1 MIDKMNLLKKND
13 FWVKLVKNV
22 MVVLTGNMGSSI
34 INFMVTLILI
44 HTVGNTQ
51 YGIIII
57 AQQYMNL
64 LDGIIN
70 FQSWSGVIKYGSE
83 AIVEKNNDRLSAIFK
98 TGIVI
103 DVATAVLGTI
113 VALIALPVASNIMKW
128 NQQMSNLAFIFSLE
142 IIFHIEGT
150 SVGVL
155 RLYDKFKYTSIQLIS
170 SALLKLVVIGAYVL
184 VGGNNIAI
192 IVWLYVIT
200 DIVKHLLLVFMAFYV
215 LKHELGIRKVMRLP
229 LKYAEKDFVKFTL
242 WSNIGSTVDIPVKYF
257 DIFIISL
264 ISTEIV
270 AVYKTFKQ
278 IIQILSMLTNPIS
291 MAIMPQFSEMVAQNR
306 ANEALAK
313 VRRLRNIICSVGII
327 PVIVTFIIGRPIF
340 NWMLGPTYGDNILLF
355 LLMLILNIYLMAHVG
370 IHPLF
375 NSMGYAKET
384 FLITLTTNIL
394 YIIVAYLIVP
404 ILDIYGLIV
413 ANSIQGILCIIAKM
427 IITKNASNEESKF
440 KNYLSK

>member
-327 PVIVTFIIGRPIF
+327 PVIVTLIIGRPIF

>member
-306 ANEALAK
+306 AN
-313 VRRLRNIICSVGII
+313 
-327 PVIVTFIIGRPIF
+327 
-340 NWMLGPTYGDNILLF
+340 
-355 LLMLILNIYLMAHVG
+355 
-370 IHPLF
+370 
-375 NSMGYAKET
+375 
-384 FLITLTTNIL
+384 
-394 YIIVAYLIVP
+394 
-404 ILDIYGLIV
+404 
-413 ANSIQGILCIIAKM
+413 
-427 IITKNASNEESKF
+427 
-440 KNYLSK
+440 

>member
-1 MIDKMNLLKKND
+1 MNLLKKND

>member
-1 MIDKMNLLKKND
+1 MNLLKKND

-327 PVIVTFIIGRPIF
+327 PVIVTLIIGRPIF